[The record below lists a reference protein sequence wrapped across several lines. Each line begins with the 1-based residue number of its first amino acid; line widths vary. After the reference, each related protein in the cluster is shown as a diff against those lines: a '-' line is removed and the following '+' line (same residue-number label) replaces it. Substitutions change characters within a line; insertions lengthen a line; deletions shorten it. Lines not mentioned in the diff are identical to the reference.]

1 MCDDEVDLTESE
13 KKVLAV
19 LGKLHISPSK
29 NVSEKTIKKKLP
41 STYHSELS
49 NTIKSLHSK
58 GLLRYYRKENYA
70 LTKEGKKIAEE
81 LAAKL
86 ITDIYSDLRIL
97 LVL

>member
-13 KKVLAV
+13 KKVLAL

-29 NVSEKTIKKKLP
+29 NVNEKTLKKKLP
-41 STYHSELS
+41 SRYHPELS
-49 NTIKSLHSK
+49 KTIKSLHSK

-86 ITDIYSDLRIL
+86 IKDIYSDLRIL